1 MREYMIRVY
10 NSAYKSDD
18 GFYSPREYTLD
29 EVNIVTQ
36 KIDHHGRPYILFEHS
51 DFPEGALRA
60 EFDGEVWISDQDCGT
75 YFASNFR

>member
-1 MREYMIRVY
+1 MMREYMIRVY

-51 DFPEGALRA
+51 DFPLGALRA
-60 EFDGEVWISDQDCGT
+60 EFDGEVWLCDQD
-75 YFASNFR
+75 